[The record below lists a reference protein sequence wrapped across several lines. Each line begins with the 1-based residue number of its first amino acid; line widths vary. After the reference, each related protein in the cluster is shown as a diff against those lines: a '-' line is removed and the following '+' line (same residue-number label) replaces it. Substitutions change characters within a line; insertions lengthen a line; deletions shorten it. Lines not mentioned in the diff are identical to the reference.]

1 MTRDDIKLLRTGQEL
16 LYTGELLIMRDAAH
30 KKLYELWQK
39 KEKFPFDI
47 SNHIVFY
54 AGPAKKAHGQII
66 GAIGPTTSARMDSFL
81 EMLFENGV
89 IATLGKGKR
98 SAVNRQMCQKYSC
111 AYLVTPSGAAAALS
125 QRVQS
130 IRVVAYE
137 ELLSEAIQLITVRDF
152 PMIVATDTTGEEL
165 FM

>member
-1 MTRDDIKLLRTGQEL
+1 
-16 LYTGELLIMRDAAH
+16 
-30 KKLYELWQK
+30 
-39 KEKFPFDI
+39 
-47 SNHIVFY
+47 
-54 AGPAKKAHGQII
+54 
-66 GAIGPTTSARMDSFL
+66 
-81 EMLFENGV
+81 MLFENGV

-98 SAVNRQMCQKYSC
+98 SAVNRQMCQKYLC